1 MGKKYREILHSG
13 DDSYNNNV
21 YIRESHNCYTYFLNL
36 KSNYAYQLCIKKYV
50 KDRYCKRPQP
60 GYAANLNHIGENDH
74 NCKTVME
81 RVHKDNHLIN
91 STFEEKCPDTHY
103 KGAVVVS
110 PRRDFHFYRKNDDG
124 IWTHKPGPRKST
136 HLDASNLPIQ
146 NPQLA
151 NRNYGNNLN
160 YKDFCGFVCV
170 PRNRTKKKMK
180 MFEET
185 KQYTR
190 RNKTN

>member
-1 MGKKYREILHSG
+1 M
-13 DDSYNNNV
+13 
-21 YIRESHNCYTYFLNL
+21 
-36 KSNYAYQLCIKKYV
+36 
-50 KDRYCKRPQP
+50 
-60 GYAANLNHIGENDH
+60 
-74 NCKTVME
+74 
-81 RVHKDNHLIN
+81 
-91 STFEEKCPDTHY
+91 
-103 KGAVVVS
+103 S

-124 IWTHKPGPRKST
+124 IWTHKPGPRKTT